1 MARIILTW
9 LFLLIAYAV
18 ILIMA
23 NKVIMH
29 LDLQSPMNFIVKF
42 TVYLIFTPIIYKSLI
57 FKYRWTRR
65 ISGTDNLNTKKSKQ
79 ITK

>member
-9 LFLLIAYAV
+9 LFLLIAYTV

-23 NKVIMH
+23 NRVIMH

-65 ISGTDNLNTKKSKQ
+65 ISGTDNLNTKNQ
-79 ITK
+79 NR